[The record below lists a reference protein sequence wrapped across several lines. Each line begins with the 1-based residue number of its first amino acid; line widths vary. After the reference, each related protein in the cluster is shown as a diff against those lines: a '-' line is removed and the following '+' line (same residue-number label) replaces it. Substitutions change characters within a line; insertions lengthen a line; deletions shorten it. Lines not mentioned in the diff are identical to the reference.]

1 MATFLERYQAGERA
15 AVWDELMALGEG
27 VRREAYYADAV
38 AVATE
43 TMRRARHNVE
53 LLIQRL
59 DERGYRFRDEVSS
72 AEDRLSR
79 LDVVNQLSSQME
91 SWAGA
96 RSGQLNVHSLK
107 MLDGLQA
114 LKSKMAPLLEKSA
127 AEAAKQAAAQKKPPL
142 EDAYVFSPPDGETP
156 GMLEELEKA
165 AGGPLP
171 LSLRAWYQQVGG
183 VSLMGSHA
191 VLNAV
196 SFSNRGMLSQF
207 ESLQAHGVPGPAVG
221 ADFAPD
227 PLVIYPLDELLDQSA
242 DREDDEEEE
251 LQLVI
256 SPDDLHKANISGDAY
271 YITLPDARADF
282 PFDDWHKTTFVNYLR
297 SVFEWG
303 GFPGWERYG
312 NPPRK
317 EIQELSEGLLP
328 I

>member
-59 DERGYRFRDEVSS
+59 DERGYRFRNEVSS

-79 LDVVNQLSSQME
+79 LYVVNQLSSQME

-127 AEAAKQAAAQKKPPL
+127 AEATKQAAAQKKPPI

-191 VLNAV
+191 VLNGV

-317 EIQELSEGLLP
+317 EIQELSEGLLA